1 MVRVM
6 PPLAV
11 FFFIFALFTNSGTSV
26 SQAVISH
33 CSFNFQ
39 SSFYEGRSN
48 CNGGDWDGFM
58 KRNCCEIPFEVY
70 LNSLSKRANQTG
82 TIYVNANEQR
92 SCLSSLQSNQGGVLG
107 CGFEKLISG
116 SGGCSDFSVAN
127 VVDKLGG
134 ELGRLDRDCKH
145 LGPLGELDQGCDAC
159 LKTWGKLA
167 FSINSNK
174 EFAASETD
182 VCRFAVLVSILS
194 RRIADDKW
202 IRAVYRCLGEQ
213 NSNVVEEE
221 TSPVR
226 KHDIKK
232 GLWILIGVIIGT
244 AVIIAITACVLV
256 KTLRKSNLQPETDDE
271 LQPEEPAGCRKIP
284 IREIYSATD
293 NLNVMNFIGQGMAGK
308 VYKGVLPNG
317 RQVAVKHI
325 NKDKHMETFVREIRS
340 LSHVRHPNLAS
351 LLGFCEEQKEC
362 FLVYELCHNGN
373 LSEWLYDKDK
383 ILSWNQR
390 LEIAI
395 SSARGLLFLH
405 SYPEGC
411 IVHRDIKPTN
421 ILLSLSFQAKLSDFG
436 LSKVMD
442 LGQSYVSSEV
452 RGTFGYVDP
461 EYQRNHKVTSH
472 GDVYSFGIVLLQILS
487 GRKVINLD
495 LHKPMPLDKM
505 ARSLV
510 RGGNITEFVD
520 AKLNGEFSTEGF
532 NIVLK
537 LALSCTSHKQQ
548 RPSMEEVVRVLEKAL
563 DMSKMEKGFNSYFS
577 SQS

>member
-1 MVRVM
+1 MARVM
-6 PPLAV
+6 PPLV
-11 FFFIFALFTNSGTSV
+11 FFFIFTLCTNSGTSA
-26 SQAVISH
+26 SQDAVPH
-33 CSFNFQ
+33 CSLNFE
-39 SSFYEGRSN
+39 SSFHEGRSN
-48 CNGGDWDGFM
+48 CNGGYWGGFL
-58 KRNCCEIPFEVY
+58 KKNCCETPFELY
-70 LNSLSKRANQTG
+70 LSSLSEKANRTG
-82 TIYVNANEQR
+82 TIYVNATEQM
-92 SCLSSLQSNQGGVLG
+92 SCLTSLKSYQGDALG
-107 CGFEKLISG
+107 CGFKKLTSG
-116 SGGCSDFSVAN
+116 SGGCSDFSVAD
-127 VVDKLGG
+127 VVDKLGD

-145 LGPLGELDQGCDAC
+145 LEPLGEVDQGCNAC

-167 FSINSNK
+167 LSINSNK

-182 VCRFAVLVSILS
+182 VCRFAVLVSLLS
-194 RRIADDKW
+194 RRITDDKW
-202 IRAVYRCLGEQ
+202 IRKFYECLGEQ
-213 NSNVVEEE
+213 SDNVVEEE
-221 TSPVR
+221 TSTVR

-232 GLWILIGVIIGT
+232 GLWILIGAIIGT
-244 AVIIAITACVLV
+244 AVIIAITACVLL
-256 KTLRKSNLQPETDDE
+256 KTLRKSNSQPEPEEE
-271 LQPEEPAGCRKIP
+271 LQHEEPAGCHKIP

-293 NLNVMNFIGQGMAGK
+293 NLNAMNFIGQGMAGK

-325 NKDKHMETFVREIRS
+325 NNDKHMETFVREVRS
-340 LSHVRHPNLAS
+340 LSHVRHPNLVS

-383 ILSWNQR
+383 VLSWNQR

-395 SSARGLLFLH
+395 SSARGLSFLH

-421 ILLSLSFQAKLSDFG
+421 ILLGPSFRAKLSDFG

-461 EYQRNHKVTSH
+461 EYQKNHKVTSH

-510 RGGNITEFVD
+510 RGGNIAEFVD
-520 AKLNGEFSTEGF
+520 PKLNGEFSNEGF

-537 LALSCTSHKQQ
+537 LALSCTSYKQQ
-548 RPSMEEVVRVLEKAL
+548 RPTMEKVIRVLEKVL
-563 DMSKMEKGFNSYFS
+563 DLSRTEKGFTSYTS
-577 SQS
+577 SEC